1 MKKALLFILM
11 LLWQLPQAIVGFI
24 IYIHMFS
31 NAQLVERSK
40 GVIWVFNTRF
50 YSGISLWPFII
61 LKRDKPVDRAHE
73 YGHTIQS
80 RRWGWLYL
88 PVVGLASVVHLWFRD
103 NGWIWDRKSDY
114 YAVWPENKADEL
126 GGVKRDGEGRRYV
139 D

>member
-1 MKKALLFILM
+1 MIRFLQI
-11 LLWQLPQAIVGFI
+11 LWQLPQAALGWLL
-24 IYIHMFS
+24 S
-31 NAQLVERSK
+31 LVYTHDADLVQVK
-40 GVIWVFNTRF
+40 DGITWVFNGRF
-50 YSGISLWPFII
+50 PGGISLWPYIFIR
-61 LKRDKPVDRAHE
+61 KGHPVDRAHE

-88 PVVGLASVVHLWFRD
+88 PVVGLASVIHLWFRD
-103 NGWIWDRKSDY
+103 MGWIWDRKSDY